1 MKKKI
6 CFFSGDITRSGG
18 TERVSSQIANELAK
32 DGAGEICF
40 LGLVGQKENP
50 FYPVDPAIPRYQL
63 GDHWINPGPGYLP
76 LIGKLRTFLKEKK
89 IDIIVDIDIVL
100 DVLSIP
106 AAKSLGTKVI
116 SWEHFNA
123 DYELSVYY
131 RKWILRYSVKR
142 SDYVVVLTKADREV
156 YRNRLGRRERI
167 AQIYNPVDKS
177 DEVYNRDRKKQ
188 ILSVG
193 RLAPQKGID
202 KLMKIAA
209 AVLRAHPD
217 WQWLLLGEGEQR
229 AELEQ
234 FIAENNLHNRL
245 ILMGNVA
252 DVDAYL
258 RQASLLVST
267 SVFEGL
273 PMNLLEA
280 KRMGVPC
287 VSFSIIGPNEIIR
300 DGVDGYLVTPF
311 ACDEMAER
319 IQRLMDH
326 PSLREQFSV
335 NARDSLG
342 EFEIQTVMK
351 QWKSVLQQLMQNR
364 GVFYGKD
371 QHYRTGLSG
380 GKISPAMYRQHTGPD
395 HSGLRADFG
404 G

>member
-1 MKKKI
+1 MKRI

-18 TERVSSQIANELAK
+18 TERVASRVANALAK
-32 DGAGEICF
+32 EGTYEICF
-40 LGLVGQKENP
+40 LSLVEQENEP
-50 FYPVDPAIPRYQL
+50 FYWLNPAIPRYHL
-63 GDHWINPGPGYLP
+63 GEYWIQPGPGYLP
-76 LIGKLRTFLKEKK
+76 LIGRLRRFLREKR
-89 IDIIVDIDIVL
+89 IDIIIDIDIVL

-106 AAKSLGTKVI
+106 ASRGLGTRVL

-123 DYELSVYY
+123 EFELSVPY
-131 RKWILRYSVKR
+131 RKWILRYSVR
-142 SDYVVVLTKADREV
+142 HSDYVVVLTKADREI

-258 RQASLLVST
+258 RQASILVST
-267 SVFEGL
+267 SVYEGL
-273 PMNLLEA
+273 GMNILEA

-287 VSFSIIGPNEIIR
+287 VSFAIIGPQEIIH

-311 ACDEMAER
+311 RCDEMAEKIDTLIR
-319 IQRLMDH
+319 S

-351 QWKSVLQQLMQNR
+351 QWKNVLQHLVQN
-364 GVFYGKD
+364 
-371 QHYRTGLSG
+371 
-380 GKISPAMYRQHTGPD
+380 
-395 HSGLRADFG
+395 
-404 G
+404 